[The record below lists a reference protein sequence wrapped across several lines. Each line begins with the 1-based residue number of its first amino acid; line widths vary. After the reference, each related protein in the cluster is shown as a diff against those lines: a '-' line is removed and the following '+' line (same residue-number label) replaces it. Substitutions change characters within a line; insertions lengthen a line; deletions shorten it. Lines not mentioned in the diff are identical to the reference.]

1 MSIADRTVDDF
12 LEAVANGTPSPGGGA
27 VAAIGGAAGAALC
40 EMVCRLSIEHRSED
54 EIATRLDDLRSG
66 FSEHRSTLVGL
77 ADEDAAVIRELTG
90 GGGDWDRNSFPE
102 RRVVEVPLETATE
115 SLAVLE
121 GSAVVAKLGFGPAIG
136 DAGTGGLFA
145 HACCKAS
152 LQNVRINLRT
162 DDERFD
168 RGEIGTEVERI
179 EQTADE
185 TLVTVH
191 ETVKERT

>member
-54 EIATRLDDLRSG
+54 ETATRLDELRSG

-77 ADEDAAVIRELTG
+77 ADEDAAAVRALTQ
-90 GGGDWDRNSFPE
+90 DAKEWE
-102 RRVVEVPLETATE
+102 RGSDPARLLVEVPLETARE
-115 SLAVLE
+115 SLGVLE
-121 GSAVVAKLGFGPAIG
+121 RSVTVAELGYSPAIG

-152 LQNVRINLRT
+152 LQNVRINLNW
-162 DDERFD
+162 DDTVFD
-168 RGEIGTEVERI
+168 MDEMSAEVERLD
-179 EQTADE
+179 QAADVA
-185 TLVTVH
+185 LAAVR
-191 ETVKERT
+191 ETVRDRG